1 MQQIEIILRHGKK
14 AVIFLV
20 CYAALGCSSDR
31 FLTDHERHHLEAQR
45 GKTFQ
50 PSELQLEQI
59 KYTSRDLALCKTKQK
74 LNSKENITYNQQMR
88 LESQC
93 GFFVEKLESMT
104 SEARKN
110 GIPQKKINSAIEAGK
125 RIAKG

>member
-1 MQQIEIILRHGKK
+1 MQQIETILEYGKN

-20 CYAALGCSSDR
+20 CYVALGCSSDM

-45 GKTFQ
+45 GKIFQ

-74 LNSKENITYNQQMR
+74 RNSKKSIIYNQQMR
-88 LESQC
+88 SESQC
-93 GFFVEKLESMT
+93 GFFVEKLKLMT

-110 GIPQKKINSAIEAGK
+110 RIPQKKINSAIEAGK